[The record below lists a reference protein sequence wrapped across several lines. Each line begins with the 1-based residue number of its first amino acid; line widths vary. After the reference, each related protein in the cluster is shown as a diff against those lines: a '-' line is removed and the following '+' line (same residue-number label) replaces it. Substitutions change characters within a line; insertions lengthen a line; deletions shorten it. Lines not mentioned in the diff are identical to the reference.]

1 MSLEKKQAIRFHTM
15 AIILI
20 IIFCMAITPKTLQN
34 DTFYTIKIGEY
45 ILENGIIF
53 LASKFR
59 IYISTLGI

>member
-45 ILENGIIF
+45 ILENGITMN
-53 LASKFR
+53 KN
-59 IYISTLGI
+59 T